1 MINNSIK
8 YLVLQK
14 LSTMNKPFLSI
25 IFILISSVTFAQD
38 AVEEAF
44 SKSYTFEKTGS
55 YSSAIA
61 CIKNIYSASSYEQ
74 NLRLGYLHYEAGLNA
89 ESMNYYSRAIIIN
102 PNAVEPKMGYV
113 YPASVMGKWDDV
125 VKQYQSIL
133 KLDPK
138 NTNVNYK
145 MGLIQYNRKNFQLAY
160 KHFELVVGLYPFDYD
175 SLLMFA
181 WSNLQL
187 GKSAEAKSLF
197 KKVLLLSPRD
207 KSALDGLALLK

>member
-1 MINNSIK
+1 
-8 YLVLQK
+8 
-14 LSTMNKPFLSI
+14 MNKACLSI
-25 IFILISSVTFAQD
+25 LFSFISLVTFAQQD
-38 AVEEAF
+38 NVEDAF
-44 SKSYTFEKTGS
+44 SRSYTLEKTGS

-74 NLRLGYLHYEAGLNA
+74 NLRLGYLNYEAGLHA
-89 ESMNYYSRAIIIN
+89 ESMNYYLRAISLK
-102 PNAVEPKMGYV
+102 PNAIEPKIGYV
-113 YPASVMGKWDDV
+113 YPASILGKWDEV
-125 VKQYQSIL
+125 VKQYQAIL

-175 SLLMFA
+175 SLLMYA

-187 GKSAEAKSLF
+187 GKSAEARSLF
-197 KKVLLLSPRD
+197 KRVLLLSPGDR
-207 KSALDGLALLK
+207 SATEGLSLLK